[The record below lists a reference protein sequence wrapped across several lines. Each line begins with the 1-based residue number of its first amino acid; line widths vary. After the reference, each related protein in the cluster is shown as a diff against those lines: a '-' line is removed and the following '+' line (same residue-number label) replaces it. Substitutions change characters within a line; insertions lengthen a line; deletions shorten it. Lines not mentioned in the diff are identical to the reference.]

1 VTPAELIG
9 ATGVALLLLAF
20 ALTSFGWLGSRSAL
34 YHAMNV
40 LGAGLSCTASAM
52 IGFVPFVVLE
62 GTWAVVALVALVRA
76 LWVSRPRRGRRPKV
90 RSRTTRRARKN
101 PTPYISP
108 EPGTDSQT
116 EVMGQGRVLP
126 DDITAPLSTPRLSE
140 PRGRAAGRE
149 GPRD

>member
-1 VTPAELIG
+1 VTLAELIG

-62 GTWAVVALVALVRA
+62 GTWALVALVALTRA
-76 LWVSRPRRGRRPKV
+76 LWVARPRRGRRPKV
-90 RSRTTRRARKN
+90 RSRTRRARQN
-101 PTPYISP
+101 PSPYITPP

-116 EVMGQGRVLP
+116 EVMGQGRVEP
-126 DDITAPLSTPRLSE
+126 DDVTAPLSSPKVSGTRA
-140 PRGRAAGRE
+140 RAAGRE